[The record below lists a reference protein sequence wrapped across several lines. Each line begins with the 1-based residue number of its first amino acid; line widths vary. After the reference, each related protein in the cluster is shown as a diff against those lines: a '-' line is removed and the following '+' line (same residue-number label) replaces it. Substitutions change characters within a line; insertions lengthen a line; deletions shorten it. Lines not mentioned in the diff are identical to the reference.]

1 MKHLFVLIC
10 VALLVFSCQ
19 NKQKTNQ
26 LEPLTWINRP
36 IQEADTLDL
45 YHGRTYLPV
54 YSHIYHREDNSTI
67 DLTVTVSIRNTSL
80 KDTIYI
86 HTADYYN
93 TLGHKIRSYVK
104 APTYICPMETAE
116 IIIAEEDSE
125 GGSGGNFI
133 FEWLIKNNCNTPLIE
148 AVMISTS
155 GQQGLSFCIR
165 GKIID

>member
-19 NKQKTNQ
+19 DHQTSDKS
-26 LEPLTWINRP
+26 ESLTWINRP
-36 IQEADTLDL
+36 IQEADTLNL
-45 YHGRTYLPV
+45 YHGKTYLPV
-54 YSHIYHREDNSTI
+54 YSHIYHRENNATI
-67 DLTVTVSIRNTSL
+67 NLTVTVSIRNTSL

-86 HTADYYN
+86 QKADYYN
-93 TLGHKIRSYVK
+93 TLGHKIRAYVK
-104 APTYICPMETAE
+104 STTYICPMETVE

-133 FEWLIKNNCNTPLIE
+133 FEWLIKNNCNTPLTE

-165 GKIID
+165 GKDID